1 MTTFPASILDGISP
15 SYVGKGKKRAH
26 DSEAPGGSANED
38 IDMDDPDSVDRAYE
52 EAMKAKKHAIEQGR
66 IISNTN
72 EHLQVVKSWK
82 NIAPILDAELVDLDG
97 NGQVCVAICI
107 CVLWALIKE

>member
-1 MTTFPASILDGISP
+1 
-15 SYVGKGKKRAH
+15 
-26 DSEAPGGSANED
+26 
-38 IDMDDPDSVDRAYE
+38 MDDPDSVDRAYE

-72 EHLQVVKSWK
+72 EHLQVVDSWK

-97 NGQVCVAICI
+97 NGQVCVTAGI
-107 CVLWALIKE
+107 CVISVLIKD